1 MVKTFK
7 KKSTAKKAAK
17 RMRGSQNVWK
27 TKKGY
32 KVKTVKK

>member
-1 MVKTFK
+1 MARIFK
-7 KKSTAKKAAK
+7 KKSTAKKAVK
-17 RMRGSQNVWK
+17 KMKGSQSVWK